1 MAVDATFLTITAL
14 MIIAVASHFVFI
26 RLKQPTVIG
35 ELLVGILISIILVN
49 ILQVDDTPN
58 DTIKVLAQLGAIVLL
73 FIIGLECDVKQIF
86 TKQTFIVAALGVIV
100 AWSLGFL
107 VFYAFIPSE
116 SIGEVIFGATIFVS
130 TSVSVSASV
139 LQEMGL
145 ISDKIGQTIIGAAVV
160 DDILGMVAFAI
171 AKGVATGE
179 VTVAGV
185 AIVTVEA
192 VVFIVL
198 GIWLGKKYLVQVI
211 HYLERKAQS
220 CGLSYVTFIL
230 GFAFALLYA
239 FIAEVI
245 GISAIVGAFVAGAVM
260 ASLPLKHDL
269 EKGMKYLGALFVP
282 LFFITAGLAF
292 NLDGFISVWL
302 FAIVITIAAVIS
314 KTVGCGIGAKITG
327 LTWKRSLAVGTG
339 MVPRLEV
346 PMVIATY
353 GLLNGLIGN
362 DIFSAA
368 VFLGIATS
376 LIGPMLFRSVLKS
389 EMKGRQFKKAE
400 EVCTIE

>member
-1 MAVDATFLTITAL
+1 MV
-14 MIIAVASHFVFI
+14 IAVASHFLII

-35 ELLVGILISIILVN
+35 ELLVGIVISIVLINIFHVN
-49 ILQVDDTPN
+49 DTPS
-58 DTIKVLAQLGAIVLL
+58 DTISVLAQLGAIVLL

-86 TKQTFIVAALGVIV
+86 TKQTLIVATIGVVV
-100 AWSLGFL
+100 AWTLGFVIFAYFFPEESLGTT
-107 VFYAFIPSE
+107 
-116 SIGEVIFGATIFVS
+116 IFGATIFVS
-130 TSVSVSASV
+130 TSVSVSASI

-160 DDILGMVAFAI
+160 DDILGMVVFAV
-171 AKGVATGE
+171 AKGVATGD

-185 AIVTVEA
+185 AITTVEA
-192 VVFIVL
+192 VVFIGL
-198 GIWLGKKYLVQVI
+198 GIWLGKRYLCKII
-211 HYLERKAQS
+211 HRLENYAQS
-220 CGLSYVTFIL
+220 CGLSYTTFVL

-239 FIAEVI
+239 FVAELI
-245 GISAIVGAFVAGAVM
+245 GVSAIVGAFVAGAVM

-292 NLDGFISVWL
+292 NLEGFVSVWL
-302 FAIVITIAAVIS
+302 FAIVITIAAVVS
-314 KTVGCGIGAKITG
+314 KTFGCGVGARITG
-327 LTWKRSLAVGTG
+327 LSWKKSLAVGTG

-346 PMVIATY
+346 PMVIATF
-353 GLLNGLIGN
+353 GLLNGIIGN

-376 LIGPMLFRSVLKS
+376 LIGPLLFRRILKS
-389 EMKGRQFKKAE
+389 EVKGREFKKME
-400 EVCTIE
+400 DVCPVE

>member
-1 MAVDATFLTITAL
+1 MV
-14 MIIAVASHFVFI
+14 IAVASHFVFI

-35 ELLVGILISIILVN
+35 ELLVGIIISIILLN
-49 ILQVDDTPN
+49 IFHVDDTPN
-58 DTIKVLAQLGAIVLL
+58 ETIAVLAQLGSIVLL

-86 TKQTFIVAALGVIV
+86 TKQTFIIAALGVIV
-100 AWSLGFL
+100 AWGLGFL
-107 VFYAFIPSE
+107 VFAAFIPSD
-116 SIGEVIFGATIFVS
+116 SIGGVIFGATIFVS

-145 ISDKIGQTIIGAAVV
+145 ISKKIGQTIIGAAVV
-160 DDILGMVAFAI
+160 DDILGMLAFAI
-171 AKGVATGE
+171 AKGVATGD
-179 VTVAGV
+179 VSTAGV
-185 AIVTVEA
+185 LIVTIEA
-192 VVFIVL
+192 VAFIVL
-198 GIWLGKKYLVQVI
+198 GIWLGKRYLCQVI

-220 CGLSYVTFIL
+220 CGLSYTTFVL

-239 FIAEVI
+239 FVAELI

-260 ASLPLKHDL
+260 SSLPLKHDL

-292 NLDGFISVWL
+292 SLDGFLSVWV
-302 FAIVITIAAVIS
+302 FAIIITIAAIVS
-314 KTVGCGIGAKITG
+314 KTVGCGVGARITG
-327 LTWKRSLAVGTG
+327 MPWKKSLAVGTG

-346 PMVIATY
+346 PVVIATY
-353 GLLNGLIGN
+353 GLLNGLIGS

-376 LIGPMLFRSVLKS
+376 LIGPILFRRVLKS
-389 EMKGRQFKKAE
+389 DMKGEKFAKRE
-400 EVCTIE
+400 EICPVE

>member
-1 MAVDATFLTITAL
+1 
-14 MIIAVASHFVFI
+14 
-26 RLKQPTVIG
+26 
-35 ELLVGILISIILVN
+35 
-49 ILQVDDTPN
+49 
-58 DTIKVLAQLGAIVLL
+58 
-73 FIIGLECDVKQIF
+73 
-86 TKQTFIVAALGVIV
+86 
-100 AWSLGFL
+100 LGFL
-107 VFYAFIPSE
+107 VFATFIDTD
-116 SIGEVIFGATIFVS
+116 SIGEIIFGATIFVS
-130 TSVSVSASV
+130 TSVSVSASI

-145 ISDKIGQTIIGAAVV
+145 ISDKVGQTIIGAAVV

-171 AKGVATGE
+171 AKGVATGD
-179 VTVAGV
+179 VTAAGV
-185 AIVTVEA
+185 LIVTVEA
-192 VVFIVL
+192 VAFIVL
-198 GIWLGKKYLVQVI
+198 GIWLGKRYLCQVI

-220 CGLSYVTFIL
+220 CGLSYTTFVL

-239 FIAEVI
+239 FVAEVI

-292 NLDGFISVWL
+292 SLDGFVSVWV
-302 FAIVITIAAVIS
+302 FAIVITIAAVVS
-314 KTVGCGIGAKITG
+314 KMAGCGLGARITG
-327 LTWKRSLAVGTG
+327 MPWRKSLAIGTG

-376 LIGPMLFRSVLKS
+376 LIGPILFRRILKS
-389 EMKGRQFKKAE
+389 DRKKDNFE
-400 EVCTIE
+400 NKKEICPVE

>member
-1 MAVDATFLTITAL
+1 
-14 MIIAVASHFVFI
+14 MIIRA
-26 RLKQPTVIG
+26 KQPIVIG
-35 ELLVGILISIILVN
+35 EILVGIVISLILVD
-49 ILQVDDTPN
+49 IFHIDDTPS
-58 DTIKVLAQLGAIVLL
+58 DTIRVLAQLGSIVLL
-73 FIIGLECDVKQIF
+73 FMIGLECDIRQIF
-86 TKQTFIVAALGVIV
+86 TKRTMIVGVAGVLV
-100 AWSLGFL
+100 AWTLGFA
-107 VFYAFIPSE
+107 VFSTMVPSDSLSE
-116 SIGEVIFGATIFVS
+116 IIFGATIFVS

-145 ISDKIGQTIIGAAVV
+145 LSDSVGQTIIGAAVV

-171 AKGVATGE
+171 AKGASSGDSSTQGIL
-179 VTVAGV
+179 
-185 AIVTVEA
+185 IVTIEA
-192 VVFIVL
+192 VAFIVL
-198 GIWLGKKYLVQVI
+198 GIWLGRKYLCRVI
-211 HYLERKAQS
+211 HFLERKGQKS
-220 CGLSYVTFIL
+220 GLSYTTFVL

-239 FIAEVI
+239 FVAELI

-282 LFFITAGLAF
+282 IFFITAGLVF
-292 NLDGFISVWL
+292 NLEGFLSVWV
-302 FAIVITIAAVIS
+302 FAIVMTIAAIVS

-327 LTWKRSLAVGTG
+327 MSWRKSLAVGTG

-353 GLLNGLIGN
+353 GYLTGLIGS

-376 LIGPMLFRSVLKS
+376 LIGPILFRRILKY
-389 EMKGRQFKKAE
+389 EMKEDKFKKRE
-400 EVCTIE
+400 EFSPLP